1 MSDMTESGTTAVAEA
16 PVVEIPQLAP
26 VQKKKWL
33 GRKKQDNKRFTK
45 KRFPIGKLFFIL
57 LVVGGGIF
65 AYLKF
70 SKIGRAHV

>member
-57 LVVGGGIF
+57 LVVGG
-65 AYLKF
+65 
-70 SKIGRAHV
+70 